1 MDKQTNI
8 AGRNSLEA
16 YWMPFTA
23 NRQFKADPRLFVGA
37 SGMFYRTT
45 DGREVLDG
53 IAGMWCCNAGHGQPK
68 IVEAIAR
75 QTAEMDYSPAFQMGH
90 PKAFE
95 LASRLAEL
103 MPGGLDYLFFT
114 NSGSESVETAL
125 KIALAYHR
133 VKGEGQRVRLIGRE
147 RAYHGVNFGGMSV
160 GGMSANRKMFG
171 TLVAGVDH
179 LRHTHG
185 DPRNFFSRGEP
196 QYGAEFADDLE
207 RLCALHGPSTIA
219 AVIVEPVQGSTGVII
234 PPRGYLKRLRE
245 ICDRHGIL
253 LIFDEVITGFGRLGT
268 PFAVDYFG
276 VEPDMVTAAKGLTSG
291 IIPMGAVFVQ
301 KQIYDTFMQGPPN
314 AIEFF
319 HGYTYSANPV
329 ACAAALAT
337 LDVYAE
343 EGLLTRGAELAGY
356 WADAVHSLRGS
367 PHVIDIRNLGLIG
380 AIELESIPGK
390 PTARA
395 FDAFLKAYAAG
406 LLVRTTGDIIALSP
420 PLIVEK
426 THIDRIFETLRKVLQ
441 AVD

>member
-1 MDKQTNI
+1 
-8 AGRNSLEA
+8 
-16 YWMPFTA
+16 
-23 NRQFKADPRLFVGA
+23 
-37 SGMFYRTT
+37 
-45 DGREVLDG
+45 
-53 IAGMWCCNAGHGQPK
+53 
-68 IVEAIAR
+68 
-75 QTAEMDYSPAFQMGH
+75 
-90 PKAFE
+90 
-95 LASRLAEL
+95 
-103 MPGGLDYLFFT
+103 
-114 NSGSESVETAL
+114 
-125 KIALAYHR
+125 
-133 VKGEGQRVRLIGRE
+133 
-147 RAYHGVNFGGMSV
+147 
-160 GGMSANRKMFG
+160 
-171 TLVAGVDH
+171 
-179 LRHTHG
+179 
-185 DPRNFFSRGEP
+185 
-196 QYGAEFADDLE
+196 
-207 RLCALHGPSTIA
+207 
-219 AVIVEPVQGSTGVII
+219 
-234 PPRGYLKRLRE
+234 
-245 ICDRHGIL
+245 
-253 LIFDEVITGFGRLGT
+253 
-268 PFAVDYFG
+268 
-276 VEPDMVTAAKGLTSG
+276 
-291 IIPMGAVFVQ
+291 
-301 KQIYDTFMQGPPN
+301 MQGPPN